1 MKKIIFVCTGNTCR
15 SPMAE
20 VMAAELWQ
28 GKAEVCSRGLGHSG
42 MPMSE
47 SSKNALE
54 KYGFKPKK
62 HFSKALTLK
71 ELEECDIV
79 LTMTEAHKNIIR
91 SEASEFANK
100 VFTLCEY
107 AGQQGDI
114 PDPFMQP
121 QWVYDE
127 CCKKIL
133 SCIKAINI
141 LE

>member
-1 MKKIIFVCTGNTCR
+1 MKRIIFVCTGNTCR

-20 VMAAELWQ
+20 VMAAEIWQ
-28 GKAEVCSRGLGHSG
+28 GKAEVCSRGLGQAG

-47 SSKNALE
+47 GSKNALK
-54 KYGFKPKK
+54 KYGFKPKE
-62 HFSKALTLK
+62 HFSKALSFK
-71 ELEECDIV
+71 ELEECDMV

-91 SEASEFANK
+91 AEAPVFADK

-107 AGQQGDI
+107 SGQQGDI
-114 PDPFMQP
+114 PDPYMQS
-121 QWVYDE
+121 QEVYDE